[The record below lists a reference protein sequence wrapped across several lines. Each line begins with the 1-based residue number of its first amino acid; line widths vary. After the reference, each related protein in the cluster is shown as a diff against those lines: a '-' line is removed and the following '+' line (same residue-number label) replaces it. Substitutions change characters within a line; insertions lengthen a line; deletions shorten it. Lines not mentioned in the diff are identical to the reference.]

1 MKQKLLL
8 VIWICLLSWSHLHV
22 WVPPGSLSLSLSLI
36 LSTDSTPAGPA
47 YWKHTSTRTHMSV
60 SSPYV
65 CMSAHLYVSD
75 FALTLPRLPTHIHT
89 HTLILE
95 RCSFNDIGVFVCKTQ
110 KTRPAPPPPEQY
122 RSYDWDSG
130 PLRLPA
136 DALCTSGR
144 RVRGTWGAVRRRG
157 MRGSHIITCE
167 RYNRCRATDADAI
180 YTYIYTYTW
189 HVHMVRLEI
198 CTTPGPGN
206 AKAKRPSPGCG
217 CIVNHMC
224 SRSSLPTA
232 RRLHSAPIG
241 YHSAF
246 GFGAQRRRRQL

>member
-1 MKQKLLL
+1 MTESQ
-8 VIWICLLSWSHLHV
+8 
-22 WVPPGSLSLSLSLI
+22 
-36 LSTDSTPAGPA
+36 
-47 YWKHTSTRTHMSV
+47 
-60 SSPYV
+60 
-65 CMSAHLYVSD
+65 
-75 FALTLPRLPTHIHT
+75 
-89 HTLILE
+89 
-95 RCSFNDIGVFVCKTQ
+95 
-110 KTRPAPPPPEQY
+110 
-122 RSYDWDSG
+122 G

-144 RVRGTWGAVRRRG
+144 RVRGTWGAARRRG

-167 RYNRCRATDADAI
+167 RHNRCRATDADADADAM
-180 YTYIYTYTW
+180 YTYTHTHA

-241 YHSAF
+241 AHSAF